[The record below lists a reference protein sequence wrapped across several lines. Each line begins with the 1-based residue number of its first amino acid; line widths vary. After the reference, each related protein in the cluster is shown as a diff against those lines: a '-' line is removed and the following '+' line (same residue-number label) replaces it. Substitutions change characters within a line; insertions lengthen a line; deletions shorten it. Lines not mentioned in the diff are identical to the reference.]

1 MHIDTTP
8 PVITE
13 VYIDKS
19 SDTGASDSD
28 SITNDNTV
36 TFKGVAEKG
45 NLIELKIFSVD
56 DPNTPAFTFNV
67 TVSAAD
73 GSFSI
78 DTSTLP
84 DGTYYWQ
91 MVATDAAGNLSDAV
105 KGAMPLIVDTSIA
118 EFSAGLDAGSDSGDS
133 SNDAITNQ
141 NTAQLSGKGEVGA
154 TVTLNSLTNSTTGES
169 ISIGSLSV
177 VVGDDGKWQLQL
189 PELSVD
195 GVYNWS
201 VTISDIAGNSQT
213 LTGSFTLDTNIDFT
227 GGLDSSSDSGDNSD
241 LVTNIAEPIF
251 SGAGTDGDKITVQL
265 TGPDGYSQTLTTTVQ
280 NGVWEVTFADLAK
293 LMADGTY
300 SWVIT
305 ATDIAGNSKELTGD
319 FTFDSTPLDI
329 DAKLLSDS
337 GFDNADNITNSETLQ
352 IQVNVNDT
360 ASSVRLVV
368 WPAAGS
374 QSSPAF
380 EQTLNFAGGNQ
391 YLFDVAGLDEGEYQ
405 YSVFATDIAGNVSQT
420 SPITITI
427 DRTPPAIDDAIL
439 DAESDT
445 SLVPGE
451 NYSSDTTPSFSGKS
465 EAGARI
471 TIEIFDKDG
480 KPVAVEPQF
489 VVADENG
496 KWQFVLSTE
505 LADGDYTWVA
515 SAFDAAGNKSSSP
528 TQTLH
533 IDTTP
538 PVIIEAYIDKS
549 SDTGA
554 SDTDSITNDNT
565 VTFKGVA
572 EKGNLIELKIFSA
585 DDPNTP
591 AFTFN
596 VMVSAADG
604 SFSIDTSALPDG
616 TYYWQM
622 VATDAAGNL

>member
-1 MHIDTTP
+1 DVAGLDEGEYQYSVFATDIAGNISQTSPITITIDRTP

-13 VYIDKS
+13 AYIEKS

-45 NLIELKIFSVD
+45 NLIELKIFSAD
-56 DPNTPAFTFNV
+56 DPNTSAFTFSV

-73 GSFSI
+73 GTFSI
-78 DTSTLP
+78 DTSALP

-105 KGAMPLIVDTSIA
+105 KGTAPLIVDTAIS

-141 NTAQLSGKGEVGA
+141 NAVQLSGKGEIGA

-169 ISIGSLSV
+169 INIGSLSV

-201 VTISDIAGNSQT
+201 VTIADIAGNSQT
-213 LTGSFTLDTNIDFT
+213 LTGSFTLDTSIEFT
-227 GGLDSSSDSGDNSD
+227 GGLDSSSDSGDSSD
-241 LVTNIAEPIF
+241 SITNIAEPKF
-251 SGAGTDGDKITVQL
+251 SGVGTDGDKITVQL
-265 TGPDGYSQTLTTTVQ
+265 TGPDGYLQTLTTTVQ

-293 LMADGTY
+293 LISDGTY

-305 ATDIAGNSKELTGD
+305 ATDIAGNSKELSGN

-368 WPAAGS
+368 WPVSGS

-380 EQTLNFAGGNQ
+380 EQTLNFSGGNQ

-405 YSVFATDIAGNVSQT
+405 YSVFATDIAGNVSEVG
-420 SPITITI
+420 PITITI
-427 DRTPPAIDDAIL
+427 
-439 DAESDT
+439 
-445 SLVPGE
+445 
-451 NYSSDTTPSFSGKS
+451 
-465 EAGARI
+465 
-471 TIEIFDKDG
+471 
-480 KPVAVEPQF
+480 
-489 VVADENG
+489 
-496 KWQFVLSTE
+496 
-505 LADGDYTWVA
+505 
-515 SAFDAAGNKSSSP
+515 
-528 TQTLH
+528 
-533 IDTTP
+533 
-538 PVIIEAYIDKS
+538 
-549 SDTGA
+549 
-554 SDTDSITNDNT
+554 
-565 VTFKGVA
+565 
-572 EKGNLIELKIFSA
+572 
-585 DDPNTP
+585 
-591 AFTFN
+591 
-596 VMVSAADG
+596 
-604 SFSIDTSALPDG
+604 
-616 TYYWQM
+616 
-622 VATDAAGNL
+622 